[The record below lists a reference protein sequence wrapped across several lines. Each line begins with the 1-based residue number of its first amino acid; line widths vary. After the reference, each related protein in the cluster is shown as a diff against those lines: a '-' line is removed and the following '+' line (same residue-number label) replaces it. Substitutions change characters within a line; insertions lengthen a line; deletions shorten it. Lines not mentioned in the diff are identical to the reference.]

1 MTIEEFFGTL
11 QESVVTTWR
20 KHLKTKKCSNHM
32 ALDEYYKDKVNK
44 EVEAILLEKV

>member
-20 KHLKTKKCSNHM
+20 KHLKTKEKTIRTMEKCGNITEM
-32 ALDEYYKDKVNK
+32 
-44 EVEAILLEKV
+44 